1 MRNVWIIASK
11 EFRQYFISPVAYSI
25 ATLIFLI
32 LGGIFFIN
40 VYFALRGSQ
49 IDPDGRLVLGPL
61 VTILLFATPAVTM
74 RLLADEH
81 RMGTIELLLTAPVR
95 DWEVVVGKWLGALLF
110 MLVVIAFTWVYPMI
124 LNRMTSPGI
133 DQGTLVSA
141 YLGLILLVATML
153 AIGVLVSAMFK
164 NPVAAFFVALALLL
178 ALWIVGSLGNDAGL
192 GGQVA
197 SNLSLVD
204 HYYDNL
210 YRGIITTKDVLYF
223 VSLTVLALV
232 LGSQVVESRRWR

>member
-141 YLGLILLVATML
+141 YLGLVLLVATML

-178 ALWIVGSLGNDAGL
+178 ALWIVGSLGSDAGL

>member
-11 EFRQYFISPVAYSI
+11 EFRQYFISPVAYAI

-49 IDPDGRLVLGPL
+49 IDPDGRLVVGPL

-74 RLLADEH
+74 RLLAEEQ
-81 RMGTIELLLTAPVR
+81 RMGTIELLLTAPIR

-110 MLVVIAFTWVYPMI
+110 MLVVIAFTWVYPFI
-124 LNRMTSPGI
+124 LNRMTDPGI
-133 DQGTLVSA
+133 DQGVLVSA
-141 YLGLILLVATML
+141 YLGLVLLLSSML
-153 AIGVLVSAMFK
+153 AVGVLVSAMFK

-178 ALWIVGSLGNDAGL
+178 GMWIVGGL
-192 GGQVA
+192 GSGTGLASQVV

-204 HYYDNL
+204 HYYNNL
-210 YRGIITTKDVLYF
+210 YRGIINAPDVLYF
-223 VSLTVLALV
+223 VSLTILSLV

>member
-11 EFRQYFISPVAYSI
+11 EFRQYFISPVAYAI
-25 ATLIFLI
+25 ATLVFLI
-32 LGGIFFIN
+32 LGGIFFVN
-40 VYFALRGSQ
+40 VYFAIRGSQ
-49 IDPDGRLVLGPL
+49 INPDGRLVLGPL

-74 RLLADEH
+74 RLLAEEH

-95 DWEVVVGKWLGALLF
+95 DWEVVVGKWLGSLLF
-110 MLVVIAFTWVYPMI
+110 MGVILAFTWIYPLI

-133 DQGTLVSA
+133 DQGVLVSA

-153 AIGVLVSAMFK
+153 AIGVMVSALFK
-164 NPVAAFFVALALLL
+164 NPVAAFFAALALLL
-178 ALWIVGSLGNDAGL
+178 ALWIVGSLGSGASV

-204 HYYDNL
+204 HYYNNL
-210 YRGIITTKDVLYF
+210 YRGIVTTPDVVYF
-223 VSLTVLALV
+223 TSLTILALV

>member
-11 EFRQYFISPVAYSI
+11 EFRQYFISPVAYAM

-40 VYFALRGSQ
+40 VYFAIRGSQ
-49 IDPDGRLVLGPL
+49 VEPDGRLVLGPL

-74 RLLADEH
+74 RLLAEEQ

-110 MLVVIAFTWVYPMI
+110 MAVILAFTWIYPLI

-133 DQGTLVSA
+133 DQGVLVSA
-141 YLGLILLVATML
+141 YIGLILLVSAML
-153 AIGVLVSAMFK
+153 AVGVLISALFK
-164 NPVAAFFVALALLL
+164 NPVAAFFAALAVLL
-178 ALWIVGSLGNDAGL
+178 ALWIVGSLGSGAGL
-192 GGQVA
+192 GSQVA

-204 HYYDNL
+204 HYYNNL
-210 YRGIITTKDVLYF
+210 YRGIVTTPDVVYF

-232 LGSQVVESRRWR
+232 IGSQVVESRRWR

>member
-11 EFRQYFISPVAYSI
+11 EFRQYFVSPVAYAI
-25 ATLIFLI
+25 GTLIFLI

-40 VYFALRGSQ
+40 VYFAIRGSQ

-74 RLLADEH
+74 RLLAEEQ

-110 MLVVIAFTWVYPMI
+110 MLVILAFTWVYPLI

-133 DQGTLVSA
+133 DQGMLVSA
-141 YLGLILLVATML
+141 YLGLVLLLASML
-153 AIGVLVSAMFK
+153 AVGVMVSAMFK
-164 NPVAAFFVALALLL
+164 NPVAAFFTGLALLL
-178 ALWIVGSLGNDAGL
+178 ALWIVGGL
-192 GGQVA
+192 GSGAGVGSQLA
-197 SNLSLVD
+197 SSLSLVD
-204 HYYDNL
+204 HYYNNL
-210 YRGIITTKDVLYF
+210 YRGIITTPDVLYF
-223 VSLTVLALV
+223 VSLTILALV